1 MLVNCGKRENNSVF
15 LYKDMN
21 SKTIIYLR
29 WKITGRIEIFTNLG
43 KLYDRYSIDDLG
55 VSRHTLNRKNLY
67 NGWVSDMIELKKFIV
82 Y

>member
-1 MLVNCGKRENNSVF
+1 
-15 LYKDMN
+15 MN

>member
-1 MLVNCGKRENNSVF
+1 MKSN
-15 LYKDMN
+15 
-21 SKTIIYLR
+21 TIIYLR
-29 WKITGRIEIFTNLG
+29 WKITDRIEIFTNLG

-67 NGWVSDMIELKKFIV
+67 DGWESDMIEVKKFTV